1 MEQDKKKQLTINDV
15 KNIIKD
21 IEEDEVRNSGFNGK
35 IRNLTA
41 VEYYKE
47 SFKNKNLTLVKKIS
61 SLTVPLTAKG
71 IYRYKDS
78 TVIIFMKSDN
88 KILDPNTDLFSFIL
102 TCYHEIRHNLQDSL
116 PVYCFDKFACDID
129 GFIAQFNP
137 VIYNKKHNSFYNE
150 INANNYAI
158 EKAREYLENK
168 FPDIYNNKEVQGKF
182 EERKDVYFTD
192 YVLFDIV
199 NSIEETSYLLKKHK
213 FSKDE
218 KDDIS
223 PILNIFFNED
233 NSFRSFKEI
242 FSNEKFKDV
251 DTRISCAFFSSKSFL
266 DSIDL
271 NNLDYNELD
280 ILYKSLEYTNK
291 LYERQYKIIESE
303 KKNYKE
309 RIEFFFMIQKNI
321 FRRIS
326 YLRSTL
332 RLIKVFEKRQAKS
345 YRGHGLHKKKIPEY
359 LDKTNYLLNS
369 KKNNGF
375 IIIDI
380 FYIISFIVSIIVVGY
395 LILF

>member
-1 MEQDKKKQLTINDV
+1 MENLPFKIKKFIFDN
-15 KNIIKD
+15 
-21 IEEDEVRNSGFNGK
+21 
-35 IRNLTA
+35 NLHNNKSP
-41 VEYYKE
+41 Y
-47 SFKNKNLTLVKKIS
+47 FKNKNLTLVKKIS
-61 SLTVPLTAKG
+61 SLTVPLTARG

-116 PVYCFDKFACDID
+116 PVYSFDKFACDID

-223 PILNIFFNED
+223 PILNIFFN
-233 NSFRSFKEI
+233 NVKYFLATAT
-242 FSNEKFKDV
+242 FSV
-251 DTRISCAFFSSKSFL
+251 
-266 DSIDL
+266 
-271 NNLDYNELD
+271 
-280 ILYKSLEYTNK
+280 
-291 LYERQYKIIESE
+291 
-303 KKNYKE
+303 
-309 RIEFFFMIQKNI
+309 
-321 FRRIS
+321 
-326 YLRSTL
+326 
-332 RLIKVFEKRQAKS
+332 
-345 YRGHGLHKKKIPEY
+345 
-359 LDKTNYLLNS
+359 
-369 KKNNGF
+369 
-375 IIIDI
+375 
-380 FYIISFIVSIIVVGY
+380 
-395 LILF
+395 